1 MMKIA
6 AIPCVKIPLILK
18 FINSL
23 NIWKNKTGIY
33 GSIKL
38 YFYQLN
44 RMELIFSDMGQPVV
58 IWNFEFS

>member
-1 MMKIA
+1 MEIA

-18 FINSL
+18 LINPS
-23 NIWKNKTGIY
+23 NICKNKTGMH

-58 IWNFEFS
+58 I